1 MKRLGIFTIVVL
13 LSSAVSLFAAGDM
26 IINGNLGI
34 GTGTPTQRLQ
44 LYGAFTDAQ
53 MGVLSTGNNAA
64 MSLKSTAAGGREY
77 WLDSGGG
84 NAGIGQ
90 GNFAIWDNTAA
101 TARLVINSSGNV
113 GIGTITPGSPLEVR
127 NDNTGNTI
135 TDGLVLKNA
144 GTATSS
150 VRQYAPALNLSGH
163 GWNGST
169 DQLVEWRI
177 VNDPTTWDN
186 PTLRFYLRRGA
197 GDWEQVQC
205 MDSAAQFEN
214 PVRFAAYDARET
226 ENEAFSLGNDAD
238 ATSSYDQF
246 SPYLYFKGKGW
257 KSSDST
263 SKYLCWS
270 IYLSAAAGSANPVGS
285 LIFKYGVDTTEP
297 ATELMRLS
305 SNGYVGI
312 GTTSPSATLS
322 LGGSANAISLT
333 EDTSTPA
340 GTPASGSECK
350 IYMKADKIV
359 IQYNDGGTIRYKY
372 MSLSGTG
379 VTWTH
384 STTAP

>member
-1 MKRLGIFTIVVL
+1 MKRLGIFTIVVI

-34 GTGTPTQRLQ
+34 GVADPTQRLEITGGHAV
-44 LYGAFTDAQ
+44 LNANRLVLLSHDDISYYYITGAAWNTGLEYHYYSGHRFFTDTDTVNPKVVIDQ
-53 MGVLSTGNNAA
+53 
-64 MSLKSTAAGGREY
+64 AGK
-77 WLDSGGG
+77 
-84 NAGIGQ
+84 
-90 GNFAIWDNTAA
+90 
-101 TARLVINSSGNV
+101 V
-113 GIGTITPGSPLEVR
+113 GIGTATPDSPLEVR

-163 GWNGST
+163 GWNGSA

-270 IYLSAAAGSANPVGS
+270 MYLSAAAGSANPVGS

-312 GTTSPSATLS
+312 GTTSPTATLS